1 MQLFEPK
8 PQTDP
13 SKNCLIVR
21 EHIKRACYHTGILGK
36 PTVLLIHEGLGEDC
50 LQDVA
55 CLMNEG
61 ENDKEI
67 NPKNMGFVLSL
78 SLHSIGFNYYLCW
91 KDREF
96 WLDISDTDT
105 SLICMVLLFKS
116 TLKWCNGRLKNDV
129 EFPFFFKIGTSPG
142 LYTDEEIQ
150 NIVSAVMPG
159 GVTTKRVD
167 KIEIALERFLKKIRQ
182 NLHVVVCMNY
192 RGMNIFFFKFCY
204 LSS

>member
-13 SKNCLIVR
+13 SKNFLIVR

-78 SLHSIGFNYYLCW
+78 STALVLIIIYVERRILIGYIWYQYILNVYGLT
-91 KDREF
+91 
-96 WLDISDTDT
+96 L
-105 SLICMVLLFKS
+105 LI
-116 TLKWCNGRLKNDV
+116 
-129 EFPFFFKIGTSPG
+129 
-142 LYTDEEIQ
+142 
-150 NIVSAVMPG
+150 NIEM
-159 GVTTKRVD
+159 
-167 KIEIALERFLKKIRQ
+167 
-182 NLHVVVCMNY
+182 M
-192 RGMNIFFFKFCY
+192 
-204 LSS
+204 

>member
-13 SKNCLIVR
+13 SKNFLIVR

-78 SLHSIGFNYYLCW
+78 STALVLIIIYVERIILIGY
-91 KDREF
+91 
-96 WLDISDTDT
+96 I
-105 SLICMVLLFKS
+105 
-116 TLKWCNGRLKNDV
+116 
-129 EFPFFFKIGTSPG
+129 
-142 LYTDEEIQ
+142 
-150 NIVSAVMPG
+150 
-159 GVTTKRVD
+159 
-167 KIEIALERFLKKIRQ
+167 
-182 NLHVVVCMNY
+182 
-192 RGMNIFFFKFCY
+192 
-204 LSS
+204 